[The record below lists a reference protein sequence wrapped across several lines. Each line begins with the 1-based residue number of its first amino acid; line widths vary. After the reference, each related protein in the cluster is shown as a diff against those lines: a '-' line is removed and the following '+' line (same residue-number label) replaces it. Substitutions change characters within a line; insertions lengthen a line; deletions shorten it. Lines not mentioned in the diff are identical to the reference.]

1 MADNWI
7 ATPNNHSEPT
17 ITKKC
22 APVKQDRRV
31 DKDPKD
37 NRVVTKQVSEVEDSD
52 EHKSQ
57 RSRYGRIIK
66 QANRMIELQEQSR
79 E

>member
-31 DKDPKD
+31 DKGPKD
-37 NRVVTKQVSEVEDSD
+37 NRVVTKQVSEVD

-79 E
+79 V